1 MITPKQL
8 KILGIFNRDAFR
20 EYSFKELKEFSNE
33 KSNSVLQNAIKQFL
47 KEDLIEERKIGASKL
62 YKINHDNNKI
72 YSYLDI
78 FIKEN
83 LPKPVKK
90 TIEIIKKEIDRLTCF
105 YSIIIFGSYAV
116 NEQKNKSDLDIAII
130 VEKDKKLVQ
139 RALDSAGEL
148 SILQIDGHV
157 ILKKEFLD
165 MLKIDYENLGK
176 QIARKHLIVHNPKI
190 FYSIMKEGIKNGF
203 SV

>member
-116 NEQKNKSDLDIAII
+116 NEQKNKSDLDITII